1 MMAGQFPF
9 PFTTEGADAQVEIV
23 DGGRNVRLSFTVSKD
38 SIDTVI
44 ERWTWNEASVT
55 LRSRDRDIVIFFPPI
70 KEQQKR

>member
-1 MMAGQFPF
+1 MAGQFPF

-55 LRSRDRDIVIFFPPI
+55 LRSRDRDVVIFFPPI